1 MTLVPDLCPLLF
13 VPDSL
18 LLTSDF
24 FVFASNLQRGEASRP
39 V

>member
-1 MTLVPDLCPLLF
+1 MTLLPDVCPLLF

-24 FVFASNLQRGEASRP
+24 FMFASNQRGEASRP